1 MIQLAGFSALVA
13 SFPADKRPS
22 FIDSHSYVQRFPFA
36 AFAHKHHNT
45 YPDLAVSFPGQ
56 ILDAETHPPFF
67 DLAMI
72 MEAKSKRNDDP
83 FKKRGV
89 KHCKTL
95 VQLAVNARNLMHA
108 HGLSCVFVFGIY
120 GNHLRICRFDHS
132 GAVVSQP
139 IDLKDAEGVKVVQ
152 QFFWHFVHPTEDVP
166 FVGWD
171 PTVRKLTAVD
181 WAWLKARLQ
190 HANFKFNAKSAT
202 AFTEARRAEVY
213 DDNPPGGAAEPR
225 AYILFKAIDVNGRL
239 FSRATTVWY
248 GIRDTR
254 VSVHG
259 RLVDPPG
266 GVSADDLKV
275 RVIKDAW
282 RQLVRRPESDFYR
295 RLGVIPP
302 SERVG
307 LPSIV
312 CGGDLG
318 EKEVRD
324 WESTLYGAPA
334 PTRLRSVNHYTRLS
348 APASPLGSL
357 SSPPA
362 SLSAS
367 TSSLQL
373 PVHRPM
379 QQTFTWRQARGEKYW
394 HRERSHMRF
403 VTGEVGRPITEFKS
417 TKELATAFRDA
428 LIGEF
433 RSHCVT
439 VLLLMISVL
448 GIVQGTAMRCA
459 EAGYFTAISAWATS
473 SSSTTPRIKNAFA
486 ASSTT
491 STTPP

>member
-239 FSRATTVWY
+239 FSRATTVWL

-254 VSVHG
+254 RLVNG
-259 RLVDPPG
+259 RLIDLPAGDIP
-266 GVSADDLKV
+266 SEDLKL
-275 RVIKDAW
+275 RVIKDTL
-282 RQLVRRPESDFYR
+282 RQLDRRPEKDFYE
-295 RLGVIPP
+295 RLARIPLRD
-302 SERVG
+302 RVG
-307 LPSIV
+307 LPSLV
-312 CGGDLG
+312 CGVDLG
-318 EKEVRD
+318 KREIRR
-324 WESTLYGAPA
+324 WEAGLCGAP
-334 PTRLRSVNHYTRLS
+334 TL
-348 APASPLGSL
+348 PASSDHRARLLAPGPA
-357 SSPPA
+357 SSSSDA
-362 SLSAS
+362 STQIRLTSLSAVPKDAN
-367 TSSLQL
+367 L
-373 PVHRPM
+373 PQHRPL
-379 QQTFTWRQARGEKYW
+379 QQTFTWRQERGPEHW
-394 HRERSHMRF
+394 HRERSHVRL
-403 VTGEVGRPITEFKS
+403 VVDKVGRPLSQFRT
-417 TKELATAFRDA
+417 TRELVTAVRDA
-428 LIGEF
+428 IRG
-433 RSHCVT
+433 
-439 VLLLMISVL
+439 
-448 GIVQGTAMRCA
+448 
-459 EAGYFTAISAWATS
+459 AIIIIILTH
-473 SSSTTPRIKNAFA
+473 P
-486 ASSTT
+486 
-491 STTPP
+491 

>member
-1 MIQLAGFSALVA
+1 M
-13 SFPADKRPS
+13 
-22 FIDSHSYVQRFPFA
+22 DSHGNALQFPFS
-36 AFAHKHHNT
+36 AFAHKHHDT
-45 YPDLAVSFPGQ
+45 FSDLAVSFPGK
-56 ILDAETHPPFF
+56 P
-67 DLAMI
+67 LAKKKHLKLSTISMI
-72 MEAKSKRNDDP
+72 MMAKADCDDDP
-83 FKKRGV
+83 FKYRL

-95 VQLAVNARNLMHA
+95 VQLAVHARNLMLA
-108 HGLSCVFVFGIY
+108 HSLTCAFVLAIY
-120 GNHLRICRFDHS
+120 GDILRICRFDHS

-139 IDLKDAEGVKVVQ
+139 INIEAIEGVTIVQ
-152 QFFWHFVHPTEDVP
+152 QFFWHFVHPAEDVP

-171 PTVRKLTAVD
+171 PTIRKLTPED
-181 WAWLKARLQ
+181 QTWLKARLAL
-190 HANFKFNAKSAT
+190 ANFNIEGDIALTK
-202 AFTEARRAEVY
+202 ARRAEVY
-213 DDNPPGGAAEPR
+213 DDNAGDGPAEPQT
-225 AYILFKAIDVNGRL
+225 YILLKPVDVNGRL

-248 GIRDTR
+248 GIRDART
-254 VSVHG
+254 SIDGHH
-259 RLVDPPG
+259 LVDLPNG
-266 GVSADDLKV
+266 FTADDLRV
-275 RVIKDAW
+275 RIIKDTW
-282 RQLVRRPESDFYR
+282 RQLARRPETDFYH
-295 RLGVIPP
+295 RLSVIPP
-302 SERVG
+302 EERVG
-307 LPSIV
+307 LPSIIR
-312 CGGDLG
+312 GGDLG

-324 WESTLYGAPA
+324 WESALYGAPA
-334 PTRLRSVNHYTRLS
+334 PTPLTAVRHETRLFS
-348 APASPLGSL
+348 PASPLGSL

-379 QQTFTWRQARGEKYW
+379 QQTFTWRQARGGKYW

-403 VTGEVGRPITEFKS
+403 VVGEVGRPITEFKS

-473 SSSTTPRIKNAFA
+473 SSSTTPRSKSSFA

-491 STTPP
+491 STTRP